1 MTGTGE
7 PVNMVFMALNRKRLE
22 ERLSKQKF
30 KGSKAPLDHPIYS
43 QGWQVGSA
51 PVFRESKISPP
62 DDSDKEN
69 QPHPGLVPPIDL
81 NARPETGPVELK
93 DDGSNLQE
101 FLDNYSPVIARNERR
116 ERGEE

>member
-1 MTGTGE
+1 
-7 PVNMVFMALNRKRLE
+7 MVLMPYDKKRLE
-22 ERLSKQKF
+22 ERRKSRKCKLVQAKS
-30 KGSKAPLDHPIYS
+30 DDPIYS
-43 QGWQVGSA
+43 QGWQVGAA

>member
-1 MTGTGE
+1 
-7 PVNMVFMALNRKRLE
+7 MVFMALNRKRLE

-51 PVFRESKISPP
+51 PVFRESTTSPP
-62 DDSDKEN
+62 DDSDKEK
-69 QPHPGLVPPIDL
+69 QPHPGLVPPIDS
-81 NARPETGPVELK
+81 NAREERDLK
-93 DDGSNLQE
+93 NPDGSDIQE
-101 FLDNYSPVIARNERR
+101 FIDHYSPVLARLERR

>member
-1 MTGTGE
+1 
-7 PVNMVFMALNRKRLE
+7 MVFMALNRKRLE

-51 PVFRESKISPP
+51 PVFRESTTSPP

-69 QPHPGLVPPIDL
+69 QPHPGLVLPIDPR
-81 NARPETGPVELK
+81 AREERDLKLVELE
-93 DDGSNLQE
+93 DDGANLQE
-101 FLDNYSPVIARNERR
+101 FLDNYSPVLARLERR